1 MAAVIE
7 RAPRLLLRLEGVA
20 LAAGSLAVYTHLDFS
35 ILALIGLL
43 IAVDLSLLGYLAG
56 PKVGASAYNLAHTTA
71 LPIALGAAGILAGAP
86 TMTQIALAWLAHIG
100 VDRALGLGLKYPG
113 DFRDTHLQRV

>member
-7 RAPRLLLRLEGVA
+7 RVPRLLLRLEGVA
-20 LAAGSLAVYTHLDFS
+20 LAAGSLAVYIHLDFS

-56 PKVGASAYNLAHTTA
+56 PRVGASAYNLAHTTA
-71 LPIALGAAGILAGAP
+71 LPIVLGATGILVGAP
-86 TMTQIALAWLAHIG
+86 TLTQVALAWLAHIG

>member
-1 MAAVIE
+1 MTAVIE
-7 RAPRLLLRLEGVA
+7 RAPRLLLRLEGLA
-20 LAAGSLAVYTHLDFS
+20 LAAGSLAVYVHLDFS
-35 ILALIGLL
+35 LLALIGLL

-56 PKVGASAYNLAHTTA
+56 PRIGATTYNLAHTVVV
-71 LPIALGAAGILAGAP
+71 PIALGAAGILADAP
-86 TMTQIALAWLAHIG
+86 TLTQVALAWLAHIG

>member
-7 RAPRLLLRLEGVA
+7 RAPRLLLRLEGLA
-20 LAAGSLAVYTHLDFS
+20 LAAGSLAVYFHLDFS

-56 PKVGASAYNLAHTTA
+56 PRVGASAYNFAHTS
-71 LPIALGAAGILAGAP
+71 LWPIALGAAGVLAGAP
-86 TMTQIALAWLAHIG
+86 TLTQIALAWLAHIG
-100 VDRALGLGLKYPG
+100 IDRALGFGLKYPG

>member
-1 MAAVIE
+1 MIE
-7 RAPRLLLRLEGVA
+7 RTPRLLLRLEGLA
-20 LAAGSLAVYTHLDFS
+20 LAAGSLAVYVHLDYS
-35 ILALIGLL
+35 VLALVGLL
-43 IAVDLSLLGYLAG
+43 VAVDLSLLGYLAG
-56 PKVGASAYNLAHTTA
+56 PRVGATTYNLAHTVV

-86 TMTQIALAWLAHIG
+86 TLTQVALAWLAHIG